1 MGSFDERSL
10 VVVNAFSKV
19 DIPKDIFKSS
29 QLHDLVSNIQT
40 DRNTVIS
47 DVDRVERLRKEAA
60 AGNFVSNLIKGRKGK
75 LQDAQLDLNSSI
87 GSLTERSAQ
96 LLVVNTAI
104 SKILMEQQETLA
116 RQQRTLETQAADIK
130 KQNKEIAEQQALLGE
145 QQDKTDKVTK
155 GLLELTDLTSE
166 QAAQLIDC
174 VDRVETAENRLEHAN
189 RELRVELERRFE
201 DAVSACLQRLKEVSE
216 TLSDDYSRLSH
227 NLRTE
232 LQSGLLSAEEGISA
246 QALAAEQFNRALNQR
261 QGEFE
266 QQLTSAFSTQ
276 SQHAQAELERFA
288 SDSAEFKTD
297 IGQQLQAHIQTV
309 LEKTAAQDA
318 AAQQLHETISLQL
331 KKLQQDIFSKI
342 DQKVVALNKTVE
354 DLSHKQEA
362 IQREQS
368 TALAAQQESMERSLQ
383 HLETGLSGNAEALK
397 NTEANLTSLQMKQ
410 MKSTNRHRLA
420 LALVA
425 CLAAAS
431 LGWQL
436 AQHYSLV

>member
-1 MGSFDERSL
+1 
-10 VVVNAFSKV
+10 
-19 DIPKDIFKSS
+19 
-29 QLHDLVSNIQT
+29 
-40 DRNTVIS
+40 
-47 DVDRVERLRKEAA
+47 
-60 AGNFVSNLIKGRKGK
+60 
-75 LQDAQLDLNSSI
+75 
-87 GSLTERSAQ
+87 
-96 LLVVNTAI
+96 
-104 SKILMEQQETLA
+104 MEQQETLA

-232 LQSGLLSAEEGISA
+232 LQSGLLSAEERISA

-342 DQKVVALNKTVE
+342 DQKVLALNKTVE

>member
-342 DQKVVALNKTVE
+342 DQKVLALNKTVE

>member
-232 LQSGLLSAEEGISA
+232 LQSGLLSAEERISA

-342 DQKVVALNKTVE
+342 DQKVLALNKTVE